1 MAVSIQGATALV
13 TGANRGIG
21 EAFVR
26 ALVAGGA
33 TRVYAGSRDP
43 AAAEHLRAEA
53 PGVVVPLALDVADAA
68 SIARAAQN
76 CAKNDCSGVNIL
88 INNAGAFHGQRLIG
102 ADTLEAARN
111 EMEVNYF
118 GLVAMSRAFAPMLGA
133 HDASAIVNVLSA
145 GALCANPV
153 MGGYSPSKFAARAAT
168 ACIRAELASQ
178 GTQVS
183 ALIVG
188 SVDTRLAAAVQG
200 RKETPET
207 IARAGIKAIERGI
220 TEMDTD
226 AMAIELR
233 AALARDPIAVER
245 SMARMLNA
253 SSMNTGR

>member
-1 MAVSIQGATALV
+1 MAVSIQGATAMV

-33 TRVYAGSRDP
+33 ARVYAGSRDP

-53 PGVVVPLALDVADAA
+53 PDVVVPLALDVADAD
-68 SIARAAQN
+68 SIARAAQD
-76 CAKNDCSGVNIL
+76 CADVNIL

-102 ADTLEAARN
+102 ADSLEAARN

-168 ACIRAELASQ
+168 ACIRAELAPQ

-233 AALARDPIAVER
+233 AALARDPVAVER

-253 SSMNTGR
+253 PSMNTGR

>member
-33 TRVYAGSRDP
+33 TRIYAGSRDP

-53 PGVVVPLALDVADAA
+53 PDVVVPLALDVADAD
-68 SIARAAQN
+68 SIARAAAN
-76 CAKNDCSGVNIL
+76 CAGVNIL

-102 ADTLEAARN
+102 ADSLEAARN

-168 ACIRAELASQ
+168 ACIRAELAPQ

-233 AALARDPIAVER
+233 AALARDPVAVER

-253 SSMNTGR
+253 PSMNTGR